1 VAGKKRATLIQP
13 SSLVSIVIVYW
24 NNARYLQGCL
34 DCLSQQ
40 TFQDFEIFIIDNGS
54 MDGGLD
60 NLEEKYPQL
69 KLLIERLPE
78 NKGFAWANNLG
89 AKLARGTWL
98 ALLNTDAFPK
108 SDWLEK
114 LLDATSRY
122 PDFTFFSSRQIQ
134 FHQPDI
140 LDGAGDEYHI
150 SGLAWRRFYNYPA
163 QTYGLHEEEVFSACA
178 AAALYK
184 REDFLKVEGFDESY
198 FSYFE
203 DVDLSFR
210 LRLAG
215 GRCLYV
221 PQAVVH
227 HVGSA
232 STGKTSNFAV
242 YHAHRNLV
250 WTFFKNMPGL
260 LFWLYLPLHIL
271 VNVLFVASFLLKRR
285 GTTILR
291 AKWDALL
298 YLPAIIRQRKKIQSS
313 RKVSIRKLRQAMNRE
328 LSAPYTVTRHPRKDR
343 SRRKASVI

>member
-1 VAGKKRATLIQP
+1 MQ
-13 SSLVSIVIVYW
+13 SSPLVSIVIVYW
-24 NNARYLQGCL
+24 NNAGYLHDCL
-34 DCLSQQ
+34 DCLSRQ
-40 TFQDFEIFIIDNGS
+40 TFQDFEILIIDNGS
-54 MDGGLD
+54 TDSGLD
-60 NLEEKYPQL
+60 HLEEKYPQL

-108 SDWLEK
+108 PEWLEK
-114 LLDATSRY
+114 LLDASSRY
-122 PDFTFFSSRQIQ
+122 PEFTFFSSRQIQ
-134 FHQPDI
+134 YHQPDI

-150 SGLAWRRFYNYPA
+150 SGLAWRRFYNYPSEH
-163 QTYGLHEEEVFSACA
+163 YGWKEEEVFSACA

-210 LRLAG
+210 LRLMG

-221 PQAVVH
+221 PDAVVH

-232 STGKTSNFAV
+232 STGKTSNFAI
-242 YHAHRNLV
+242 YHGHRNLV

-271 VNVLFVASFLLKRR
+271 INVLFVASFLLKRR

-291 AKWDALL
+291 AKWDAL
-298 YLPAIIRQRKKIQSS
+298 YCLPDIIRQRTKIQST
-313 RKVSIRKLRQAMNRE
+313 RKVSIRKIWQVMNRG
-328 LSAPYTVTRHPRKDR
+328 LFAPYTVTRHPRR
-343 SRRKASVI
+343 GVRAEKAP

>member
-1 VAGKKRATLIQP
+1 MQP
-13 SSLVSIVIVYW
+13 SPLVSIIIVYW
-24 NNARYLQGCL
+24 NNARYLPDCL
-34 DCLSQQ
+34 DCLSTQ
-40 TFQDFEIFIIDNGS
+40 TFQDFEILIIDNGS
-54 MDGGLD
+54 MDGGMD
-60 NLEEKYPQL
+60 NLEKNYPQL
-69 KLLIERLPE
+69 TLRIERLAE

-89 AKLARGTWL
+89 AKLARGVWL

-108 SDWLEK
+108 PDWLEK
-114 LLDATSRY
+114 LLDAASKH
-122 PDFTFFSSRQIQ
+122 PEFTFFSSRQIQ

-140 LDGAGDEYHI
+140 LDGAGDDYHI

-163 QTYGLHEEEVFSACA
+163 EQYGWTEEEVFSACA

-184 REDFLKVEGFDESY
+184 RENFLTVEGFDESY

-221 PQAVVH
+221 PGAVVH

-271 VNVLFVASFLLKRR
+271 VNVLFVVSFLLKRR
-285 GTTILR
+285 GTTILQ
-291 AKWDALL
+291 AKWEALR

-313 RKVSIRKLRQAMNRE
+313 RKVSIRKMWQAMNKE
-328 LSAPYTVTRHPRKDR
+328 LLAPYTVTHHPRQEG
-343 SRRKASVI
+343 SRRKASVV